1 MIIPHLV
8 FSHLVADYLLQ
19 TNWLAERKAAVVL
32 RDPRTWDG
40 LLLHIAMVW
49 LVSLAVLP
57 DYIGQI
63 WPQITILAMVHMS
76 QDALKSWTTV
86 RLPVPPA
93 LGYFA
98 DQALH
103 WLAIVIFQLVVGP
116 SLSPPPGALQVR
128 LLLGGIVLIVLTRF
142 YEVSWWAN
150 WPTMYAYMSRWRLWS
165 YTERCAMLVL
175 SLIGLWW
182 LAPLAVLPRVA
193 VMRRH
198 GEPIERQPNGLLE
211 LLLGMALS
219 VILGLAL

>member
-19 TNWLAERKAAVVL
+19 TNWLAERKARFDI
-32 RDPRTWDG
+32 RDFRSWDG
-40 LLLHIAMVW
+40 LLLHITMVW

-57 DYIGQI
+57 DYIGLI
-63 WPQITILAMVHMS
+63 WPQITLLALVHMS
-76 QDALKSWTTV
+76 QDAVKSWTTIK
-86 RLPVPPA
+86 LPIPPA

-103 WLAIVIFQLVVGP
+103 LVAIVIFQILVGQH
-116 SLSPPPGALQVR
+116 LTPPPGVLQIR
-128 LLLGGIVLIVLTRF
+128 LLVGGISLILITRF

-150 WPTMYAYMSRWRLWS
+150 WPAMYAYMSRWRLWS
-165 YTERCAMLVL
+165 YTERCTMLVL

-182 LAPLAVLPRVA
+182 LAPLAILPRVYA
-193 VMRRH
+193 MRRK
-198 GEPIERQPNGLLE
+198 GQPIEQQPNGILE

-219 VILGLAL
+219 VILGLVL

>member
-19 TNWLAERKAAVVL
+19 TNWLAERKA
-32 RDPRTWDG
+32 RFDFRKPRTWDG
-40 LLLHIAMVW
+40 LLLHISMVW

-57 DYIGQI
+57 DYIALI
-63 WPQITILAMVHMS
+63 WPQITLLALVHMS
-76 QDALKSWTTV
+76 QDAFKSWTTLK
-86 RLPVPPA
+86 LPIPPA
-93 LGYFA
+93 LGYFV

-103 WLAIVIFQLVVGP
+103 LLAIVIFQLAVGQFLVP
-116 SLSPPPGALQVR
+116 APDALQIR
-128 LLLGGIVLIVLTRF
+128 LLVGGITLILLTRF

-150 WPTMYAYMSRWRLWS
+150 WPAMYAYMSRWRLWS
-165 YTERCAMLVL
+165 YTERCTMLVL

-193 VMRRH
+193 AMQRQ
-198 GEPIERQPNGLLE
+198 GQPIRQQPNGTLE